1 MQLISGKVYMILIH
15 SLYATSPL
23 PRISKDQLGFLI
35 IIILGD
41 DYLSNQK
48 PLNLPV
54 KGRLDVAL
62 S

>member
-1 MQLISGKVYMILIH
+1 MILIH